1 MYLQYFVHEEEDP
14 VKYNFQHVLMRDRMI
29 DRQKKNYET
38 NMIDRQIDFATVV
51 FKPLQRKC
59 PSFSRTPIQESRINN
74 LFPKK
79 AFFCTNI

>member
-38 NMIDRQIDFATVV
+38 NMINRQIDFATVYSNP
-51 FKPLQRKC
+51 FKENAPVSLELQSKN
-59 PSFSRTPIQESRINN
+59 QG
-74 LFPKK
+74 
-79 AFFCTNI
+79 